1 MEETLVLHYGISTME
16 IIRTLS
22 NSMKIVNE
30 VPSQSEAWNV
40 PKDSHMTVSNHNK
53 NYKSN
58 QLMLFREIIVVCCEN
73 YINFVG

>member
-30 VPSQSEAWNV
+30 VPSQSEA
-40 PKDSHMTVSNHNK
+40 
-53 NYKSN
+53 
-58 QLMLFREIIVVCCEN
+58 
-73 YINFVG
+73 